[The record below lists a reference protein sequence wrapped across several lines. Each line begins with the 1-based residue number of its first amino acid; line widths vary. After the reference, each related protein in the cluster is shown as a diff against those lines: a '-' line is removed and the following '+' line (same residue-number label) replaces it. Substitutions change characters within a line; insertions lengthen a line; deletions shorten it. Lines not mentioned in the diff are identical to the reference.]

1 MNFKKLIPSL
11 VILDI
16 ALMLICYLGGLY
28 CFFTGAYQYVRA
40 FVRPLLYN
48 LIITVALA
56 CVVYYI
62 KDATFFRRT
71 FVPDYITKATFWD
84 AYFGGYYFHAK
95 NEYAAGRKVEMYIYN
110 FIATILFFL
119 YVSINFSR
127 HAKTASVP
135 NADACLSAST
145 LAFSLGC
152 IIQPALCFLGII
164 WRNSRTAEPTDQSDA
179 SAKTDAPKSD
189 ETDIIES
196 LGIINPKALLLISVL
211 ILLLCCFCISNV
223 YNAIAAVT
231 LIVVIS
237 LFGIKKRLSKKDWS
251 LSASLM
257 YIDINLQWIVTF
269 CLIQSGLQSLAPV
282 DSRAAAGIG
291 YIQFFIDIFLTVL
304 TASCTYTLFK
314 LAPPPMTL
322 ESLGIKTERADV
334 LDRQNE
340 RLEAPLEPESQ
351 PKRGFCGI
359 LFLFLILF
367 VISTIISILFL
378 SFIES
383 L

>member
-16 ALMLICYLGGLY
+16 ALMLICYFGGLY
-28 CFFTGAYQYVRA
+28 CFFTGAYQYVLA
-40 FVRPLLYN
+40 FVRPLFYN
-48 LIITVALA
+48 LIITGVFA

-62 KDATFFRRT
+62 KDAPFFRRT

-95 NEYAAGRKVEMYIYN
+95 NEYAVGRKVEMYIYN
-110 FIATILFFL
+110 FIATFLFFL
-119 YVSINFSR
+119 YVSIYFSR
-127 HAKTASVP
+127 LAKSATVP

-152 IIQPALCFLGII
+152 IIQPTLCFLGII
-164 WRNSRTAEPTDQSDA
+164 WRNSRTAGPADQSDA
-179 SAKTDAPKSD
+179 SA
-189 ETDIIES
+189 ETGASES
-196 LGIINPKALLLISVL
+196 SETNIFEELGIINPKALLLISVL
-211 ILLLCCFCISNV
+211 LLLLCCFCISNV
-223 YNAIAAVT
+223 YIAIAAFT
-231 LIVVIS
+231 LIVIIA
-237 LFGIKKRLSKKDWS
+237 LIGIKNRLSKKDWS
-251 LSASLM
+251 LSVSLM

-269 CLIQSGLQSLAPV
+269 CLIQIGLQSLSLV
-282 DSRAAAGIG
+282 DSHAAAGIG

-304 TASCTYTLFK
+304 MASCSYTLFK

-322 ESLGIKTERADV
+322 ESLGIKPKRTDV
-334 LDRQNE
+334 LDCLNE
-340 RLEAPLEPESQ
+340 RSEAPLEPEIQ
-351 PKRGFCGI
+351 PKRGFCG
-359 LFLFLILF
+359 LFFLFLILV
-367 VISTIISILFL
+367 VISVIISILFL

>member
-1 MNFKKLIPSL
+1 
-11 VILDI
+11 
-16 ALMLICYLGGLY
+16 MLICYLGGLF
-28 CFFTGAYQYVRA
+28 CFFTGAYQYVLA

-48 LIITVALA
+48 LIITGIFA

-62 KDATFFRRT
+62 KDFPFFRRT
-71 FVPDYITKATFWD
+71 FVPDYITKATFGD

-110 FIATILFFL
+110 FIGTFLFFL
-119 YVSINFSR
+119 YVSIYFSR
-127 HAKTASVP
+127 LAKTASVP

-145 LAFSLGC
+145 LAFALGC
-152 IIQPALCFLGII
+152 MIQPSLCLLGII
-164 WRNSRTAEPTDQSDA
+164 WRNSRTAGPPDQNDA
-179 SAKTDAPKSD
+179 SA
-189 ETDIIES
+189 ETDSSES
-196 LGIINPKALLLISVL
+196 SETNIFEELGIINPKSILLISVL

-223 YNAIAAVT
+223 YIAIAAVT

-237 LFGIKKRLSKKDWS
+237 LFGIKNRLSKKDWS

-269 CLIQSGLQSLAPV
+269 CIIQTGLQSLAPV
-282 DSRAAAGIG
+282 DSRTVASIG

-304 TASCTYTLFK
+304 MASCTYTLFK

-322 ESLGIKTERADV
+322 ESLGIKTDRTDV
-334 LDRQNE
+334 LDRQNA
-340 RLEAPLEPESQ
+340 RLETPLEPESQ